1 MSSHQQHGQRV
12 QMTLEMRPAD
22 IVPSKRPERVA
33 RKWIIRDKAANLVDQ
48 LSMLTGRPKQSI
60 VDDAIRIVAILYS
73 EDPDKIKEI
82 LTEFYPDD
90 I

>member
-1 MSSHQQHGQRV
+1 MTSRPENGRCV

-22 IVPSKRPERVA
+22 IVPPKRPERVA
-33 RKWIIRDKAANLVDQ
+33 RKWIILDKAANLVDQ
-48 LSMLTGRPKQSI
+48 LSMLTGRPKQNI
-60 VDDAIRIVAILYS
+60 IDDAIRIAAILYS

-82 LTEFYPDD
+82 LSKFYPDD